1 MMRFSVFKIL
11 ILLFFKISAQEIK
24 VKVEL
29 ENNFYFSK
37 TNILSV
43 FDSKKGLIK
52 KGKLEE
58 INQLSI
64 INFPCTLFF
73 LC

>member
-1 MMRFSVFKIL
+1 MRFSVFKIL

-37 TNILSV
+37 TNIL
-43 FDSKKGLIK
+43 
-52 KGKLEE
+52 
-58 INQLSI
+58 
-64 INFPCTLFF
+64 
-73 LC
+73 